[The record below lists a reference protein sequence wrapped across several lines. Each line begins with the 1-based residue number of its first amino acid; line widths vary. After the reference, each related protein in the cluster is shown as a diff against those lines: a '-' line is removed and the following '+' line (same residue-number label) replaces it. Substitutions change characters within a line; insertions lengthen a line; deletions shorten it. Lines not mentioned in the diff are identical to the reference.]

1 MESELLILD
10 VIQKGKEEG
19 GTPRVRVVT
28 RSYPSDAR
36 GFVLLVPECERIEQ
50 LERAINQLK
59 GKLDAILREGTALF
73 RRHQAERETSL
84 KPVPKTPQEIW
95 KAMER
100 FGDLDEM
107 REYFNLLPLEKRKEV
122 ANFIF
127 SNVNIFKGA
136 ASVFSQHFN
145 EESSLVE

>member
-10 VIQKGKEEG
+10 VIQKDKEEG
-19 GTPRVRVVT
+19 GAPRVRVVT

-36 GFVLLVPECERIEQ
+36 GFVALVPECEGIEQ
-50 LERAINQLK
+50 LKRAINQLK
-59 GKLDAILREGTALF
+59 EELDSMLREGTALF
-73 RRHQAERETSL
+73 RRHQAERETTL

-95 KAMER
+95 KAMEGS
-100 FGDLDEM
+100 GDLDEM
-107 REYFNLLPLEKRKEV
+107 RQYFNLLPLEKRKEV

-145 EESSLVE
+145 EESCLVE